1 MNLDRA
7 PDPVTVDRAHVA
19 GAQADR
25 ARVDGAHVS
34 SAGVGPMDSAV
45 DVGPDAPGDT
55 AAALAM
61 TLRGAMHVAFAVL
74 PSVGALRAHAADAV
88 PLPLAVLT
96 AAVIVGIYLVG
107 SRSALRRGEAG
118 RSAETDLLL
127 PSGGWVL
134 ALAAAWMAS
143 TFVSAAFVWIAFPL
157 FFLVL
162 FALGRVAGPLVLG
175 VVALWAVVAP
185 LISDE
190 SWSLGIGEILGPLV
204 GAVFSLIAHAVY
216 RRLLLETDRNRQL
229 VAQLRAAQS
238 ELADS
243 ERRKGIAEE
252 RQRLAQDIHDTLAQ
266 GLNSIVML
274 GRGARATH
282 PEAAEAFLRIEDTA
296 RENLADARRLV
307 RDLADRAPTTT
318 LEQALRDVISRA
330 EVLGEQPRWELRVD
344 GTPRELPPAQVET
357 LHRAAQSLVANVQRH
372 AEAQRC
378 VLTLAWWPGR
388 VSLDVVDDGR
398 GFDPSAAHRGHEGGD
413 GLRLLRARL
422 SRAGGTVAIDSAPG
436 EGTTV
441 GLTLPTLTEESDE

>member
-25 ARVDGAHVS
+25 ARVDRSHVS
-34 SAGVGPMDSAV
+34 SAGVGPMDSPV

-74 PSVGALRAHAADAV
+74 PSVGALRAHTADAV

-143 TFVSAAFVWIAFPL
+143 TFVSAAYVWIAFPL

>member
-1 MNLDRA
+1 
-7 PDPVTVDRAHVA
+7 
-19 GAQADR
+19 
-25 ARVDGAHVS
+25 
-34 SAGVGPMDSAV
+34 
-45 DVGPDAPGDT
+45 
-55 AAALAM
+55 
-61 TLRGAMHVAFAVL
+61 MHVAFAVL
-74 PSVGALRAHAADAV
+74 PSVGAMRAVSVEGV
-88 PLPLAVLT
+88 PLLLAIAPAVL
-96 AAVIVGIYLVG
+96 IVGIYVIG
-107 SRSALRRGEAG
+107 SRFALRRGDAG
-118 RSAETDLLL
+118 RAAETDLLL
-127 PSGGWVL
+127 PSRGWVL
-134 ALAAAWMAS
+134 GLAAAWMAS

-175 VVALWAVVAP
+175 VVALWAVAAP
-185 LISDE
+185 LIADAQ
-190 SWSLGIGEILGPLV
+190 WSLGIGEILGPVV
-204 GAVFSLIAHAVY
+204 GAAFSLIAHAVY
-216 RRLLLETDRNRQL
+216 RRLLIETDRNRQL
-229 VAQLRAAQS
+229 VTQLRAAQS

-274 GRGARATH
+274 SRGARAAH
-282 PEAAEAFLRIEDTA
+282 PEAADAFFRIEETA

-307 RDLADRAPTTT
+307 RGLAERAPQTT
-318 LEQALRDVISRA
+318 LEQALRTVISRA
-330 EVLGEQPRWELRVD
+330 EMLGEQPRWELRID
-344 GTPRELPPAQVET
+344 GTPRELAPAQAET

-398 GFDPSAAHRGHEGGD
+398 GFDPSAPTNSREGGD